1 MRNKESVAG
10 TVQRDCNR
18 APRGPSWLSR
28 PISLHNRT
36 AIRGGVLAEH
46 PAFQAHYRSCP
57 RHQRVACP
65 QDLQAARGL
74 KGGALRVS
82 WQRVANPQDSPV
94 LLEPVVT
101 VIVDGGADAIV
112 GTAPA
117 GATSVLFDSVPRGRD
132 LAIAAALTRQ
142 GHVISE
148 VCGIR
153 IRSTQTRTGDRTPSR
168 VSSPAPVSATVT
180 TTTTTDAPPVIIAST
195 DTPPTTSTD
204 TLSAL
209 PIVTG
214 LAAAPASHSS
224 MTLTW
229 TAPTPPA
236 NHNSFLLQQCG
247 DAGCTGTPT
256 DIAAAKAA
264 TSHTVTSGLTRDTAY
279 HFRIRA
285 VAAPNSGFEDS
296 DWTSTVQGRTAKE
309 PLPQVAGLTAAP
321 VSHSSINLSWTAP
334 TSTTNVDNFRLQ
346 RCDNA
351 SCTGTNTNLTS
362 PAKTATTSAV
372 SGLTRNTAYHFRIR
386 AAATS
391 SSDYAESDW
400 SSPVTHTTAKEPLQE
415 VSNFHQERD
424 SSLSTGSA
432 KVIWNQ
438 YTHAALASFELQV
451 CSDGTCTTT
460 TATHSVTST
469 ATSWIYSGCG
479 TGNCHLR
486 IRAKATDGSGY
497 SDGPW
502 ATVSPVGE

>member
-1 MRNKESVAG
+1 M
-10 TVQRDCNR
+10 
-18 APRGPSWLSR
+18 
-28 PISLHNRT
+28 
-36 AIRGGVLAEH
+36 
-46 PAFQAHYRSCP
+46 
-57 RHQRVACP
+57 ACP

-74 KGGALRVS
+74 KGGELRVS
-82 WQRVANPQDSPV
+82 WQRVANPQDSPT

-101 VIVDGGADAIV
+101 VIVDGVGTDAVV

-148 VCGIR
+148 VCRIR

-180 TTTTTDAPPVIIAST
+180 TTTTTDAPPVIVASTDTPPVTST
-195 DTPPTTSTD
+195 DTPPTTTP
-204 TLSAL
+204 L
-209 PIVTG
+209 PLVAG
-214 LAAAPASHSS
+214 LAAAPVSHSS
-224 MTLTW
+224 MRLSW
-229 TAPTPPA
+229 TAPYPA
-236 NHNSFLLQQCG
+236 NHNSFLLQRCG

-256 DIAAAKAA
+256 DIGTPAASA
-264 TSHTVTSGLTRDTAY
+264 TSHTVTSGLTRNTAY

-296 DWTSTVQGRTAKE
+296 AWSSTVQGRTAKE
-309 PLPQVAGLTAAP
+309 KLPQVAGLTAAAGTP
-321 VSHSSINLSWTAP
+321 DHSSIDLSWTAP

-362 PAKTATTSAV
+362 PAKTATSSTV

-391 SSDYAESDW
+391 SSDNADSDW
-400 SSPVTHTTAKEPLQE
+400 SSPVTHTTAKEQLP
-415 VSNFHQERD
+415 VFTIFRQERD

-432 KVIWNQ
+432 KIIWNQ

-451 CSDGTCTTT
+451 CQTGACTVP
-460 TATHSVTST
+460 TATHTIDKT
-469 ATSWIYSGCG
+469 ATSWIYTACG
-479 TGNCHLR
+479 TGHCHMR
-486 IRAKATDGSGY
+486 MRAKAKDGSGY
-497 SDGPW
+497 FDGSW
-502 ATVSPVGE
+502 ATVSPVGED

>member
-18 APRGPSWLSR
+18 APRGPSWLSH
-28 PISLHNRT
+28 PVSLHNRT

-74 KGGALRVS
+74 KGGELRVS
-82 WQRVANPQDSPV
+82 WQRVANPQDSPT

-148 VCGIR
+148 VCRIR

-180 TTTTTDAPPVIIAST
+180 TTTTDAPPVIVAST
-195 DTPPTTSTD
+195 DTPPVTSTD

-209 PIVTG
+209 PLVTG
-214 LAAAPASHSS
+214 LATAAGTPAHSS
-224 MTLTW
+224 INLSW

-264 TSHTVTSGLTRDTAY
+264 TSHTVTSGLARNTSY

-296 DWTSTVQGRTAKE
+296 AWSSTVQGRTAKE
-309 PLPQVAGLTAAP
+309 KLPQVASLTAAAGTP
-321 VSHSSINLSWTAP
+321 AHSSINLSWTAP
-334 TSTTNVDNFRLQ
+334 NPANHDNFRLE
-346 RCDNA
+346 RCGNA
-351 SCTGTNTNLTS
+351 SCTGT
-362 PAKTATTSAV
+362 PAEAVTPAAGDTTSTV
-372 SGLTRNTAYHFRIR
+372 TGLTRNTAYHFRIQ

-391 SSDYAESDW
+391 SSDYADSDW
-400 SSPVTHTTAKEPLQE
+400 SSPVTHTTAKEPLPA
-415 VSNFHQERD
+415 VSGLVASGLNP
-424 SSLSTGSA
+424 STLT
-432 KVIWNQ
+432 WNS
-438 YTHAALASFELQV
+438 YSHAQLDSFEIRV
-451 CSDGTCTTT
+451 CSTNDCATITETL
-460 TATHSVTST
+460 TAAAT
-469 ATSWIYSGCG
+469 ATSRTHTCAA
-479 TGNCHLR
+479 TPCHYQ
-486 IRAKATDGSGY
+486 IRAKAKDGSDY
-497 SDGPW
+497 TYGPW
-502 ATVSPVGE
+502 SG